1 MQQAK
6 ADTLRVSI
14 APSGTLRLDVGQAVT
29 LTANPSGGT
38 GPYTDYQW
46 YVDGGAVSG
55 ETGATYYYAP
65 SSPSSVS
72 ITVTVTDS
80 SPATSDPSS
89 PISVITAASPTVSI
103 APFGPLTLDAGLSQ
117 LFTATP
123 NAGTGIIHYHWY
135 IYHWSVGATTFD
147 SDSNTYFF
155 NQAAGSYS
163 VTCTITD
170 SANPPVSSPS
180 SNSIS
185 ITVNPALSNPA
196 VEASAGTIN
205 RGQNSM
211 LSATG
216 ISGGTTPY
224 HYQWLSEAPGA
235 SSYSAIGGATSS
247 TYIFSTTGA
256 TALGTWR
263 FELQV
268 TDSADTL
275 AIVTSSAAQV
285 EVCPI
290 ISFTTSPTM
299 AGDASGTVLS
309 IDTVPYT
316 YNDLQT
322 LQFSNWK
329 TGSTHAIVAASK
341 VSVIGGA
348 KQYAFH
354 DWTNGNGLVTATG
367 VFTTPNA
374 DTTVTVNYTPQYQ
387 IVVAPPSNGQITP
400 GSTAFYDAG
409 NTQVFSIN
417 AYSGYH
423 ISGVIIDGTSVGTNS
438 FYAFNSISTHHTI
451 SAAFA
456 PDSPSQTPTPQ
467 PTPSPSPTPS
477 TTPSPTATPTPT
489 TSPPPTTTPT
499 PTPTPTSASIA
510 TAIPTPTPMAPAQTP
525 LVDPTT
531 APPTSKPPQPSSSTQ
546 TAAPIKT
553 PRPQTNPST
562 SGILT
567 GELAGMLAFIVAI
580 LVIAVLVF
588 KKGKR

>member
-1 MQQAK
+1 
-6 ADTLRVSI
+6 
-14 APSGTLRLDVGQAVT
+14 
-29 LTANPSGGT
+29 
-38 GPYTDYQW
+38 
-46 YVDGGAVSG
+46 
-55 ETGATYYYAP
+55 
-65 SSPSSVS
+65 
-72 ITVTVTDS
+72 
-80 SPATSDPSS
+80 
-89 PISVITAASPTVSI
+89 
-103 APFGPLTLDAGLSQ
+103 
-117 LFTATP
+117 
-123 NAGTGIIHYHWY
+123 
-135 IYHWSVGATTFD
+135 
-147 SDSNTYFF
+147 
-155 NQAAGSYS
+155 
-163 VTCTITD
+163 
-170 SANPPVSSPS
+170 
-180 SNSIS
+180 
-185 ITVNPALSNPA
+185 
-196 VEASAGTIN
+196 
-205 RGQNSM
+205 
-211 LSATG
+211 
-216 ISGGTTPY
+216 
-224 HYQWLSEAPGA
+224 
-235 SSYSAIGGATSS
+235 
-247 TYIFSTTGA
+247 
-256 TALGTWR
+256 
-263 FELQV
+263 
-268 TDSADTL
+268 
-275 AIVTSSAAQV
+275 
-285 EVCPI
+285 
-290 ISFTTSPTM
+290 M

-309 IDTVPYT
+309 IDTMPYT

-329 TGSTHAIVAASK
+329 TGSTHAIAATGK
-341 VSVIGGA
+341 VNVIGGA

-400 GSTAFYDAG
+400 SSTAFYDAG

-423 ISGVIIDGTSVGTNS
+423 ISDVIIDGSSVGTNS

-489 TSPPPTTTPT
+489 TSSQPTTTPK
-499 PTPTPTSASIA
+499 PIPTPTSPS
-510 TAIPTPTPMAPAQTP
+510 TAIPTQTPTTTPITTPAQTS
-525 LVDPTT
+525 LVDLTT
-531 APPTSKPPQPSSSTQ
+531 TPPASKPPQTSSSTQ

-553 PRPQTNPST
+553 PRPQTDPST